1 MPTIFPQFE
10 HAVFDP
16 EMTRLMGERACLAQN
31 SVLLPRVV
39 REAMANRCDPDQLST
54 AALKGTGL

>member
-16 EMTRLMGERACLAQN
+16 EMTRLMGKRACLAQN
-31 SVLLPRVV
+31 SVLLPRV
-39 REAMANRCDPDQLST
+39 AMANRCDPDQLSK